1 MARREVS
8 LAARGVFNE
17 CYRSLLAGP
26 ASMSAAAAQ
35 GVAEAAEESRG
46 LGPSEWTLYRANR
59 LGGGFV
65 FSIFELQGPLTLTAL
80 EGAVR
85 ETVQRNA
92 KLRCQIE
99 ARRFK
104 ALSWPHFAAL
114 NPTLVRSE
122 PQATTQAD
130 AVAIAG
136 E

>member
-1 MARREVS
+1 VS
-8 LAARGVFNE
+8 
-17 CYRSLLAGP
+17 
-26 ASMSAAAAQ
+26 
-35 GVAEAAEESRG
+35 VAV
-46 LGPSEWTLYRANR
+46 LYKANR
-59 LGGGFV
+59 MGGGFIYWIV
-65 FSIFELQGPLTLTAL
+65 ELEGPLTLEAL

-114 NPTLVRSE
+114 NPTLVRHE